1 MNCIRLLAGFLL
13 LFGTYSV
20 HACQFD
26 TDCNAGSK
34 CVKQGSSMY
43 GSCVGG
49 LNPGNAYDRKPTYD
63 PLDLNR
69 GWGNKSTGD
78 ARRGN
83 RDADGTRGDTCSFD
97 VDCGPGSKCVKGN
110 GIFGTCM

>member
-1 MNCIRLLAGFLL
+1 MGRIRLLAAFLL
-13 LFGTYSV
+13 MMGSYSAY
-20 HACQFD
+20 ACQFD
-26 TDCNAGSK
+26 TDCNVGSK
-34 CVKQGSSMY
+34 CVKQGANLY

-49 LNPGNAYDRKPTYD
+49 LSPGNANDRKPIYD

-78 ARRGN
+78 ARHGN

-97 VDCGPGSKCVKGN
+97 IDCGPGGKCVN
-110 GIFGTCM
+110 RSGIHGTCM